1 MKKLCTFLLLLGL
14 AGFANAQSTIQ
25 VKNTRNHSFNI
36 ILENATHYFEESG
49 SNISIANLE
58 PGTYDLKIWDPFFAE
73 ASVRE
78 TTIDIKT
85 GQKIIITVREQMQLD
100 KTMETLKTKNGTVI
114 TPPVAITRPQI
125 PVQRLPRMKDADA
138 KALAAAINGKPFDND
153 KEAIFRAGTKYN
165 SFTTAQVR
173 DLIISFNFGSNKL
186 NMAKL
191 VFPQVTD
198 KQNYHQLKD
207 CFTFL
212 GEQNDFMKFLNQQ

>member
-1 MKKLCTFLLLLGL
+1 MKKLCCLLLLLRL
-14 AGFANAQSTIQ
+14 AGFVNAQSTIQ
-25 VKNTRNHSFNI
+25 VKNTRNHSFDI

-58 PGTYDLKIWDPFFAE
+58 PGTYYLKIWDPFFAE
-73 ASVRE
+73 ASARE
-78 TTIDIKT
+78 MTIAIKT
-85 GQKIIITVREQMQLD
+85 GQKIIITVQAQMQLD
-100 KTMETLKTKNGTVI
+100 MTTETLKTKTGTVAK
-114 TPPVAITRPQI
+114 PPVAVRPQP
-125 PVQRLPRMKDADA
+125 PVQRLPRMKEADA
-138 KALAAAINGKPFDND
+138 KALAAAINGKPFDNE